1 MRWIAYNDAID
12 ELYEE
17 ERERLRRNPERMD
30 EVVMEGFSGL
40 NHMTLEGLA
49 AEYERQFGEP
59 VRVAFD
65 RSSPGD
71 AEEAG

>member
-1 MRWIAYNDAID
+1 MRWIAYHDAVN
-12 ELYEE
+12 ELFEQ
-17 ERERLRRNPERMD
+17 ERERLHRNPERME

-49 AEYERQFGEP
+49 AEYEREFGEP

-65 RSSPGD
+65 PSSPGE
-71 AEEAG
+71 AEGAG